1 MGYCYWH
8 HLQDLQFLFYVW
20 MGIAMSE
27 FNKPT
32 EPIAPKSSQE
42 FYDDLRNQVIDEVVR
57 ETMKLTSFGKDTLDS
72 LIITYQRMKK

>member
-1 MGYCYWH
+1 
-8 HLQDLQFLFYVW
+8 